1 MLSFILYSKFRVM
14 NLYTQ
19 VSHNIWKTWAL
30 MAGFFVFVIAVGWI
44 FSQALGNPAILYF
57 AVLFSVVMNIT
68 SYWYSDKIA
77 LAINGAKPV
86 AEKENPELYRIVEN
100 LAITA
105 GLPTP
110 KIYMIQDASPNAFA
124 TGRDKNHAAVA
135 VTSGLLERLDR
146 TELEAVL
153 SHELSHIG
161 NRDTLVSTVVV
172 VLAGLV
178 ALLSHWFLRWSFFGG
193 MGRRSDDEGG
203 GQIQVIFM
211 LLGLVFAILAPL
223 VAMLVQFAI
232 SRRREF
238 LADASGVLLT
248 RYPDG
253 LISALKKIA
262 DYPVPM
268 RSANNATAHL
278 YFENPFKADSGKG
291 RRTPWLVKIF
301 MTHPP
306 VEERIRALQGQSAV

>member
-1 MLSFILYSKFRVM
+1 MAT

-30 MAGFFVFVIAVGWI
+30 MSGFFVFVILVGWI
-44 FSQALGNPAILYF
+44 FSQALQSPGILYF
-57 AVLFSVVMNIT
+57 AVLFSVVMNVT

-77 LAINGAKPV
+77 LAINGAKPI
-86 AEKENPELYRIVEN
+86 EQKDNPELYRVVEN

-110 KIYMIQDASPNAFA
+110 KIYIIQDQSPNAFA
-124 TGRDKNHAAVA
+124 TGRDKNHATIA

-146 TELEAVL
+146 TELEGVL

-193 MGRRSDDEGG
+193 MGRRSNDGEEG
-203 GQIQVIFM
+203 QLQVIFM
-211 LLGLVFAILAPL
+211 LLGLIFAILAPL
-223 VAMLVQFAI
+223 VATLIQLAV

-238 LADASGVLLT
+238 LADASGALLT

-278 YFENPFKADSGKG
+278 YFENPFKADSSKG
-291 RRTPWLVKIF
+291 RKTPWLVKLF

-306 VEERIRALQGQSAV
+306 VEERIKALQNISI

>member
-1 MLSFILYSKFRVM
+1 M

-44 FSQALGNPAILYF
+44 FSEVLQSQGILYF
-57 AVLFSVVMNIT
+57 AVVFSVVMNIA

-77 LAINGAKPV
+77 LALNGAKPI
-86 AEKENPELYRIVEN
+86 EQKENPELYRIVEN

-105 GLPTP
+105 GLPSP
-110 KIYMIQDASPNAFA
+110 KIYMIQDTSPNAFA

-146 TELEAVL
+146 TELEGVL
-153 SHELSHIG
+153 AHELSHIG

-172 VLAGLV
+172 VLAGLI
-178 ALLSHWFLRWSFFGG
+178 ALLSNWFLRWSFWGG
-193 MGRRSDDEGG
+193 IGGRRSNDEGDNN
-203 GQIQVIFM
+203 GQIQAIFM
-211 LLGLVFAILAPL
+211 LVGLIFAILAPL
-223 VAMLVQFAI
+223 VATLIQLAV

-238 LADASGVLLT
+238 LADASGALLT

-262 DYPVPM
+262 ADPSQM

-278 YFENPFKADSGKG
+278 YFENPFKADSAKNKS
-291 RRTPWLVKIF
+291 TPWLVKIF

-306 VEERIRALQGQSAV
+306 VEERIRALQGRSVAG